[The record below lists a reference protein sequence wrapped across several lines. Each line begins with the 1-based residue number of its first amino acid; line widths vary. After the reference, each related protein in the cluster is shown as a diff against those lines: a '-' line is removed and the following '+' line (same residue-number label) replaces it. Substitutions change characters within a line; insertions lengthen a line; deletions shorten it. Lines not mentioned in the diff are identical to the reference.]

1 MALIEPGRICIK
13 RKGRETGKKVVVT
26 SVKGDYAFIEGKNIK
41 KRKCNIRH
49 LYPTKE
55 KKKV

>member
-1 MALIEPGRICIK
+1 MAVIEAGRVCIK
-13 RKGRETGKKVVVT
+13 RKGREAGKKIVVT
-26 SVKGDYAFIEGKNIK
+26 SVKGNYAFIEGKGVK
-41 KRKCNIRH
+41 KRRCNIIH

>member
-1 MALIEPGRICIK
+1 MAVIEAGRICIK

-26 SVKGDYAFIEGKNIK
+26 SVKGNFAYIEGKGVK
-41 KRKCNIRH
+41 KRRCNITH

>member
-1 MALIEPGRICIK
+1 MAAIETGTICIK
-13 RKGRETGKKVVVT
+13 RKGREAGKKVVVT
-26 SVKGDYAFIEGKNIK
+26 SVKGNYAYIEGKDVK
-41 KRKCNIRH
+41 KRRCNITH